1 MSGTLM
7 NLFIQIIAGIIGG
20 HAAGAVIK
28 DCTVGAIGN
37 TIMNT
42 IMGAIGGVIGSLL
55 LQAAVPALAGSPG
68 SVDIGA
74 LVGQVIGG
82 GVGGFLLTVIAGG
95 LKWMLTPPKST

>member
-7 NLFIQIIAGIIGG
+7 DLFIQIIAGIIGG

-37 TIMNT
+37 TIM
-42 IMGAIGGVIGSLL
+42 GAIGGVIGSLL
-55 LQAAVPALAGSPG
+55 LQAAVPALAGSAG

-74 LVGQVIGG
+74 LAGQVIGG
-82 GVGGFLLTVIAGG
+82 GGGGFLLTVIAGG

>member
-1 MSGTLM
+1 MD
-7 NLFIQIIAGIIGG
+7 LFIQIIAGVIGG

-37 TIMNT
+37 TIV
-42 IMGAIGGVIGSLL
+42 GAIGGVIGSLL